1 MGRAPHG
8 AGAKSDHE
16 GASKMNHYGLTAA
29 SHSPIQPQGMK

>member
-8 AGAKSDHE
+8 AGAKNDHE
-16 GASKMNHYGLTAA
+16 GASKMNHCALTAA